1 MCGVYFRFSSDKN
14 FEELEAF
21 DEINLKQLGCR
32 GPDGTFQKKEKSGQV
47 CFGFTRLG
55 IRSLKDGNQPYGDQR
70 FTAVFNGEIYNYN
83 YLKNLIVEN
92 FPEEAIPL
100 GDMQLLGLWLYLYG
114 PTAIK
119 QVVGMFAG
127 YVKIDN
133 KIYAFRDRAGE
144 KPLFYGFIDNSFIIS
159 SNLPKDLG
167 DNYVIS
173 NLELISGFNDGQF
186 GSTFFS
192 LMPGTYLEF
201 TLQGLST
208 DKSVK
213 LHTFWVWPKRK
224 LFFDQNQRRNNFES
238 TVTNSVKSQLVSDVG
253 MGVLLS
259 GGIDSGLVAALAR
272 REMGSPLVAF
282 TLSFKGSV
290 YDESKLA
297 RETSKH
303 LKLKHEVIEIDFEEL
318 AKNVNPTL
326 EAMDVPIFDSGC
338 LSLYT
343 LSKAVSKHNK
353 VALTGD
359 GGDELFRGYSIFQHA
374 LILNLMANLPFKFLI
389 EAVSEI
395 LLKKSNSSE
404 EYLGLELKARRS
416 LSIASNQELNPLF
429 AALGPLG
436 GTDLYDQICSE
447 LSVNMKKKPRYL
459 SKNEI
464 EQFYVKEILPKVFL
478 VKSDRMSMAHGLEL
492 RAPLLDYRVIESA
505 FRFTALNL
513 AFLPSKGQLKKMA
526 IKYLPKS
533 VLNAPK
539 HGFSVPFQHVIKHLD
554 IPDWKSHKSYT
565 ELNEFNKVWSLA
577 RQGNE
582 SAAIP
587 AWNILVR
594 EHFFSRSLK

>member
-1 MCGVYFRFSSDKN
+1 MCGVYLRISSDKN
-14 FEELEAF
+14 LDELSMF
-21 DEINLKQLGCR
+21 DEKNLNQLGCR
-32 GPDGTFQKKEKSGQV
+32 GPDGIFQKKENFGRI
-47 CFGFTRLG
+47 CYGFTRLG
-55 IRSLKDGNQPYGDQR
+55 IRSLEKGNQPYGDKR
-70 FTAVFNGEIYNYN
+70 FTSVFNGEIYNHN
-83 YLKNLIVEN
+83 HLKNLIFEK
-92 FPEEAIPL
+92 FPEEVIPT
-100 GDMQLLGLWLYLYG
+100 GDMQLLGLWLYLFG
-114 PTAIK
+114 PSAIK
-119 QVVGMFAG
+119 QVIGMFAG
-127 YVKIDN
+127 YVKVND
-133 KIYAFRDRAGE
+133 KVYAFRDRAGE
-144 KPLFYGFIDNSFIIS
+144 KPLFYGFINNSFIIS

-167 DNYVIS
+167 DKYLFS
-173 NLELISGFNDGQF
+173 NLELISGFNDGKF
-186 GSTFFS
+186 GDKFFS
-192 LMPGTYLEF
+192 LMPGTYLELD
-201 TLQGLST
+201 LQGLST
-208 DKSVK
+208 DKSVT
-213 LHTFWVWPKRK
+213 LHTFWVWPQRQI
-224 LFFDQNQRRNNFES
+224 FFHHNQPSNNFES

-253 MGVLLS
+253 MGILLS

-272 REMGSPLVAF
+272 KEMGSSLVAF

-297 RETSKH
+297 RETSRH

-318 AKNVNPTL
+318 AENVKPTL

-343 LSKAVSKHNK
+343 ISKAVSKNNK

-359 GGDELFRGYSIFQHA
+359 GGDELFRGYSIFKYP
-374 LILNLMANLPFKFLI
+374 LLLNLIANLPSKFLI
-389 EAVSEI
+389 EVMSKI
-395 LLKKSNSSE
+395 FTKKSNSGE
-404 EYLGLELKARRS
+404 QYLGLELKARRA
-416 LSIASNQELNPLF
+416 LSIASNRGFNPLF

-436 GTDLYDQICSE
+436 GTNLYDQICSE
-447 LSVNMKKKPRYL
+447 LGVNLNRKSRYL

-464 EQFYVKEILPKVFL
+464 EQYYVKEILPKILL

-513 AFLPSKGQLKKMA
+513 AFLPSKGELKKMA
-526 IKYLPKS
+526 NKHLPKS

-539 HGFSVPFQHVIKHLD
+539 HGFSVPFQNVIKHLD
-554 IPDWKSHKSYT
+554 TPNWKSHKSNA
-565 ELNEFNKVWSLA
+565 ELNEFKKVWSLA

>member
-1 MCGVYFRFSSDKN
+1 MCGVYFRFSSDEN
-14 FEELEAF
+14 LEDF
-21 DEINLKQLGCR
+21 DSFDKANLGQLSCR
-32 GPDGTFQKKEKSGQV
+32 GPDGIFQKKEYSGRI

-55 IRSLKDGNQPYGDQR
+55 IRSLKEGNQPYGDQR

-83 YLKNLIVEN
+83 YLKNLIFEK
-92 FPEEAIPL
+92 FPEEVIPS
-100 GDMQLLGLWLYLYG
+100 GDMQLLGLWLYLFG
-114 PTAIK
+114 PSAIK
-119 QVVGMFAG
+119 EVVGMFAG
-127 YVKIDN
+127 YLKVDDKV
-133 KIYAFRDRAGE
+133 YAFRDRAGE
-144 KPLFYGFIDNSFIIS
+144 KPLFYGFINNSFIIS
-159 SNLPKDLG
+159 SNLPKNLG
-167 DNYVIS
+167 DKYIFS

-186 GSTFFS
+186 GDKFFS
-192 LMPGTYLEF
+192 LMPGTYLELE
-201 TLQGLST
+201 LQGLST
-208 DKSVK
+208 DKSIK
-213 LHTFWVWPKRK
+213 LHTFWVWPQRQM
-224 LFFDQNQRRNNFES
+224 FFHHNHQGNNFES
-238 TVTNSVKSQLVSDVG
+238 TVINSVKSQLVSDVG
-253 MGVLLS
+253 MGILLS

-272 REMGSPLVAF
+272 KEMGSSLVAF
-282 TLSFKGSV
+282 TLSFKDSV

-297 RETSKH
+297 RETSRH

-318 AKNVNPTL
+318 AENVKPTL

-343 LSKAVSKHNK
+343 ISKAVSKHNK

-359 GGDELFRGYSIFQHA
+359 GGDELFRGYSIFKHS
-374 LILNLMANLPFKFLI
+374 LILNLMANLPSKFLI
-389 EAVSEI
+389 EAMSEI
-395 LLKKSNSSE
+395 FTKKSNSGE
-404 EYLGLELKARRS
+404 QYLGLELKVRRA
-416 LSIASNQELNPLF
+416 LSIASNRGLNPLF

-447 LSVNMKKKPRYL
+447 LSVNLKKKSRYL

-464 EQFYVKEILPKVFL
+464 EQYYVREILPKVFL

-513 AFLPSKGQLKKMA
+513 AFLPSKGELKKMA
-526 IKYLPKS
+526 NKHLPKS

-539 HGFSVPFQHVIKHLD
+539 HGFSVPFQNVMKHLD
-554 IPDWKSHKSYT
+554 TPNWKSHRSNA
-565 ELNEFNKVWSLA
+565 ELNEFKKVWSLA

>member
-1 MCGVYFRFSSDKN
+1 MCGVYFRFSSDEN
-14 FEELEAF
+14 LEDF
-21 DEINLKQLGCR
+21 DSFDKANLGQLSCR
-32 GPDGTFQKKEKSGQV
+32 GPDGIFQKKEYSGRIS
-47 CFGFTRLG
+47 FGFTRLG
-55 IRSLKDGNQPYGDQR
+55 IRSLKEGNQPYGDQR
-70 FTAVFNGEIYNYN
+70 FTSVFNGEIYNHN
-83 YLKNLIVEN
+83 HLKNLIFEK
-92 FPEEAIPL
+92 FPEEVIPT
-100 GDMQLLGLWLYLYG
+100 GDMQLLGLWLYLFG
-114 PTAIK
+114 PSAIK
-119 QVVGMFAG
+119 EVVGMFAG
-127 YVKIDN
+127 YLKVDDKV
-133 KIYAFRDRAGE
+133 YAFRDRAGE
-144 KPLFYGFIDNSFIIS
+144 KPLFYGFINNSFIIS
-159 SNLPKDLG
+159 SNLPKNLG
-167 DNYVIS
+167 DKYIFS

-186 GSTFFS
+186 GDKFFS
-192 LMPGTYLEF
+192 LMPGTYLELD
-201 TLQGLST
+201 LQGLST
-208 DKSVK
+208 DKSIK
-213 LHTFWVWPKRK
+213 LHTFWVWPQRK
-224 LFFDQNQRRNNFES
+224 MFFHHNRQGNNFES
-238 TVTNSVKSQLVSDVG
+238 TVINSVKSQLVSDVG
-253 MGVLLS
+253 MGILLS

-272 REMGSPLVAF
+272 KEMGSSLVAF
-282 TLSFKGSV
+282 TLSFKDSV

-318 AKNVNPTL
+318 AENVKPTL

-343 LSKAVSKHNK
+343 ISKAVSKHNK

-359 GGDELFRGYSIFQHA
+359 GGDELFRGYSIFKHS
-374 LILNLMANLPFKFLI
+374 LILNLIANLPSKFLI
-389 EAVSEI
+389 EAMSEI
-395 LLKKSNSSE
+395 FTKKSNSGE
-404 EYLGLELKARRS
+404 QYLGLELKVRRA
-416 LSIASNQELNPLF
+416 LSIASNRGLNPLF

-447 LSVNMKKKPRYL
+447 LSVNLKKKSRYL

-464 EQFYVKEILPKVFL
+464 EQYYVREILPKVFL

-513 AFLPSKGQLKKMA
+513 TFLPSKGELKKMA
-526 IKYLPKS
+526 NKHLPKS

-539 HGFSVPFQHVIKHLD
+539 HGFSVPFQNVMKHLD
-554 IPDWKSHKSYT
+554 TPNWKSHRSNA
-565 ELNEFNKVWSLA
+565 ELNEFKKVWSLA